1 MSLVAALP
9 DDPDFVRRLRLQDP
23 SALTT
28 LYDTYGRIVYRV
40 ILHIVRDPSASED
53 IVQDTF
59 ARVWSNAPLI
69 DHDALHVGPWILTI
83 ARNRAL
89 DFLRASHSRNSVQD
103 AFARLEV
110 HLTQGSAED
119 SIISEENARRL
130 GKALSTLNFN
140 QRTVIELAYYHGLSQ
155 SQIAEELH
163 QPLGTVKSW
172 IRGALMNLR
181 TVMQSQSGEE
191 KHA

>member
-1 MSLVAALP
+1 MSLVATLP

-23 SALTT
+23 TALTT

-40 ILHIVRDPSASED
+40 ILHIVRDPAASQD

-59 ARVWSNAPLI
+59 ARVWSNARLI
-69 DHDALHVGPWILTI
+69 DHDALNLGPWILTI

-89 DFLRASHSRNSVQD
+89 DFLRASHSRTSVQD

-119 SIISEENARRL
+119 SIISEENAKLL
-130 GKALSTLNFN
+130 GRALTTLNSN

-181 TVMQSQSGEE
+181 TVMESQRGEE